1 MSDVLVVTSKVKKYI
16 KESAGMNC
24 AGNVPAELSTIVRAV
39 CDAAIAAA
47 AKDRRKTVK
56 DRDVCLPAPAPAA
69 DADASDGFGM

>member
-16 KESAGMNC
+16 KETAGMNC
-24 AGNVPAELSTIVRAV
+24 AGNVPAELSNIVRAV

-56 DRDVCLPAPAPAA
+56 DRDVSVPAPAPAA
-69 DADASDGFGM
+69 EAGDLGGM